1 MNFRKKNGGFQ
12 DVVGALRMGS
22 CLMGV
27 EFQFGKMK
35 TSGDSLNNSIARLN
49 CTLKSG

>member
-1 MNFRKKNGGFQ
+1 M
-12 DVVGALRMGS
+12 VGALRMGS

-35 TSGDSLNNSIARLN
+35 TSGDSLNNSIAQLN
-49 CTLKSG
+49 CTLKMIIKIVYFAMYILL